1 MTKKFEYLWKNT
13 VSAIVEY
20 NMKTREVSV
29 TNFTDDNIKRPFG
42 VKTSPTFKD
51 LERFFESRCFPKER
65 GNCKQLLD
73 DLGLNC
79 YNPFDIVRIT
89 HGRQYEDYAW
99 IRFEGEQLDYE
110 RDIKLRD

>member
-1 MTKKFEYLWKNT
+1 MKKFEYLWRNN
-13 VSAIVEY
+13 VSAVVGY
-20 NMKTREVSV
+20 DMKTRKVIV

-42 VKTSPTFKD
+42 VRVSPTFED

-65 GNCKQLLD
+65 YNLKRLLD
-73 DLGLNC
+73 DLGLNR
-79 YNPFDIVRIT
+79 YDPFDIVEIT

-99 IRFEGEQLDYE
+99 IRFEGEDLDYE